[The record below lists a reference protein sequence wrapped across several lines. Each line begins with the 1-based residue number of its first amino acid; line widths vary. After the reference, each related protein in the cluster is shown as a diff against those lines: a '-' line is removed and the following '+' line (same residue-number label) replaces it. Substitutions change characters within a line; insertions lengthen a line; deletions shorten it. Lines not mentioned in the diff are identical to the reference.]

1 MYNVHVRLYVLLQNV
16 CVPSSPQQFRVGS
29 DASCS
34 CDDIEF
40 EDEITIGTLPW
51 ATNLSP
57 SNHELKMAAPRPTFP
72 PSTASV
78 SVCGDEL
85 VASQSAQT
93 TLETPTSSSY
103 GSRPLERRESRFMF
117 LVVACNKI
125 G

>member
-1 MYNVHVRLYVLLQNV
+1 M
-16 CVPSSPQQFRVGS
+16 GS

-51 ATNLSP
+51 ATNMSP

-78 SVCGDEL
+78 CGDEL
-85 VASQSAQT
+85 IASQSAQT
-93 TLETPTSSSY
+93 TLETPTSSSN

-117 LVVACNKI
+117 LVAHAIKMVIIAV
-125 G
+125 